1 MKTLVHIF
9 SLIFLNICGSPAALI
24 YELLHDKTVVSCE
37 LCTMATSP
45 PSNILLYQ
53 PNSMLNELQDT
64 LGLHEEKNHCAITK
78 LNLAC

>member
-1 MKTLVHIF
+1 MD
-9 SLIFLNICGSPAALI
+9 
-24 YELLHDKTVVSCE
+24 ELLLHKTFVSCQ

-64 LGLHEEKNHCAITK
+64 LGLREEKNHCGTTE
-78 LNLAC
+78 LNLAYAVPHPD